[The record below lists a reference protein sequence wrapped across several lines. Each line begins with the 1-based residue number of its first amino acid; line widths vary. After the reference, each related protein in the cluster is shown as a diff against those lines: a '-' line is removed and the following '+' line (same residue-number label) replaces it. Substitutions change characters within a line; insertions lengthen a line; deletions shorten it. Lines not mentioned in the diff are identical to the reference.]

1 MRDKEI
7 KMRKSVKS
15 IKSVK
20 PMGIFEKM
28 HRLECGE
35 PVQVSTKEKIVMGAI
50 IAAGTLGTIVVGYLS
65 LVVVLSL

>member
-7 KMRKSVKS
+7 QMRKTTKS
-15 IKSVK
+15 IRMVK

-28 HRLECGE
+28 QRLECGK
-35 PVQVSTKEKIVMGAI
+35 PVQVSTKEKIAMGAI
-50 IAAGTLGTIVVGYLS
+50 IAAGTLGTIVVGYVS